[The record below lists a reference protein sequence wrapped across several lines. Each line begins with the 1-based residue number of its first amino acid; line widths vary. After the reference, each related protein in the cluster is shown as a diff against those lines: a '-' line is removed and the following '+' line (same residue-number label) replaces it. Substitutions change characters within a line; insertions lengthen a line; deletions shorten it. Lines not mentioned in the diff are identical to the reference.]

1 MAEVEMLYS
10 ARQLS
15 DELGLTLQMLSKY
28 AQTYTKLTKQQIKK
42 QGREGR
48 HFTAAQRE
56 VIKNAREMVQTG
68 SGVTV
73 DDAMRK
79 ALIFDSDAI
88 ETPAL
93 ATAAPLDLE
102 RLKTL
107 LSEALRDEIAT
118 PLIGEI
124 QALRLEIQELK
135 QDKDLQPSPEIKNL
149 GKVEDSGAVKGNP
162 ARQIKRPDEGHG
174 YLVRLAMKIE
184 KWLGR
189 S

>member
-1 MAEVEMLYS
+1 MSQTEQVYS
-10 ARQLS
+10 ARQLA
-15 DELGLTLQMLSKY
+15 DELGFTLQMLSVY
-28 AQTYTKLTKQQIKK
+28 AKTYTQMTKQQISK
-42 QGREGR
+42 QGRLGR
-48 HFTAAQRE
+48 HFSEAQRQ

-73 DDAMRK
+73 DEAMRK

-124 QALRLEIQELK
+124 QALRLEVQELK
-135 QDKDLQPSPEIKNL
+135 QGQDLQPP
-149 GKVEDSGAVKGNP
+149 P
-162 ARQIKRPDEGHG
+162 QIKIPAEDKQHG
-174 YLVRLAMKIE
+174 LLVRLALKIE
-184 KWLGR
+184 SWVR
-189 S
+189 R